1 MSCFFVVKLLK
12 TSITFFID
20 QRSALALFVTR
31 ITRTDDPDLA
41 VTFDDLAE
49 FTSALHR
56 RSNFHFSTP
65 KNLMVLFKN
74 NSFILFALRRLLPA
88 PAAVFIRCFGS
99 FFSPCIFPNTTQ
111 ETYTYPFPETS
122 IPRNWFV
129 TPSKL
134 SLMLFTVLRDFSV
147 PAALTLET
155 VLPAAGGGIFDRFR
169 NCISHACLI
178 K

>member
-1 MSCFFVVKLLK
+1 M
-12 TSITFFID
+12 
-20 QRSALALFVTR
+20 TR

-65 KNLMVLFKN
+65 KFYWFCLKKLVHP
-74 NSFILFALRRLLPA
+74 FALRRLLHDSSG
-88 PAAVFIRCFGS
+88 I
-99 FFSPCIFPNTTQ
+99 FFTLLRLFFHVLHYPNTTQ
-111 ETYTYPFPETS
+111 ETYTNPFPKTS
-122 IPRNWFV
+122 IFRNWFV

-134 SLMLFTVLRDFSV
+134 SLMLFTVLRAFSFARSTDTEK
-147 PAALTLET
+147 PFFRSGRWNKLTAT
-155 VLPAAGGGIFDRFR
+155 GTAFFD
-169 NCISHACLI
+169 ACHI

>member
-1 MSCFFVVKLLK
+1 
-12 TSITFFID
+12 
-20 QRSALALFVTR
+20 VTR

-65 KNLMVLFKN
+65 KFYWFCLK
-74 NSFILFALRRLLPA
+74 NSFILSPC
-88 PAAVFIRCFGS
+88 AVFCTTAEP
-99 FFSPCIFPNTTQ
+99 FFSFVPPAFTAAHHPNTTQ
-111 ETYTYPFPETS
+111 ETYTNPFPKTS
-122 IPRNWFV
+122 VFRNWFV

-134 SLMLFTVLRDFSV
+134 SLMLFTVLRAFSV
-147 PAALTLET
+147 ARSTDTEKPFLRRGRWNNLTAT
-155 VLPAAGGGIFDRFR
+155 GTAFPD
-169 NCISHACLI
+169 ACHI

>member
-1 MSCFFVVKLLK
+1 MIRGMIQFVLFFVVKLLK

-99 FFSPCIFPNTTQ
+99 FFAMHFSKHDTRNVHLPLPGNLHSPELVCDAIQT
-111 ETYTYPFPETS
+111 
-122 IPRNWFV
+122 
-129 TPSKL
+129 KL
-134 SLMLFTVLRDFSV
+134 DAIHCT
-147 PAALTLET
+147 A
-155 VLPAAGGGIFDRFR
+155 
-169 NCISHACLI
+169 
-178 K
+178 